1 MDFEKRNSNSCITGN
16 LCTIDLQSHFD
27 EERPKIGIIFNLDD
41 HDEPGSHWT
50 SMFIELEPCCRES
63 PSMYYFDSV
72 GSKPPKEIYSL
83 VDKLQKQ
90 HHSIKGNTIDFI
102 YNDIQHQRGNTECG
116 VYCLHFL
123 ETMLK
128 GMNFEDYIKTKNND
142 KYIEKFRNYYF
153 IEE

>member
-1 MDFEKRNSNSCITGN
+1 
-16 LCTIDLQSHFD
+16 
-27 EERPKIGIIFNLDD
+27 
-41 HDEPGSHWT
+41 
-50 SMFIELEPCCRES
+50 
-63 PSMYYFDSV
+63 MYYFDSV
-72 GSKPPKEIYSL
+72 GSKPPKEIYDL

-116 VYCLHFL
+116 IYCLHFL

-128 GMNFEDYIKTKNND
+128 GKNFEDYIKTKNND